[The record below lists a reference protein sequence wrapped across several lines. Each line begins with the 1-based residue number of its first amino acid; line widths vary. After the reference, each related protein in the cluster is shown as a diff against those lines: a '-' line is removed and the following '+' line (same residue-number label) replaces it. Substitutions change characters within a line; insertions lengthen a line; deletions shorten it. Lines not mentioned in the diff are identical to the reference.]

1 MSELDKINK
10 NFVEKLNKI
19 KTKEDLQNLKS
30 EFLGKNG
37 FVTNEFKKM
46 SQFNLDQKK
55 EFSIQLKRNH
65 HKFLF
70 LHTILHPKTYFYQL
84 LGPYY
89 H

>member
-1 MSELDKINK
+1 M
-10 NFVEKLNKI
+10 NKI

-55 EFSIQLKRNH
+55 EFSIQLNEIKNSINDNLSN
-65 HKFLF
+65 KLKE
-70 LHTILHPKTYFYQL
+70 IEK
-84 LGPYY
+84 
-89 H
+89 